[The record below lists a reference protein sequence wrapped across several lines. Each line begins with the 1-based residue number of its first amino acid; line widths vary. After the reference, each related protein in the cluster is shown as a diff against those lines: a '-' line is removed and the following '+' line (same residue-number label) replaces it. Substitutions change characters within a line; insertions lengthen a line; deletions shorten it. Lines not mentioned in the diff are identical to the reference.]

1 MTDGLPE
8 KEKIRQIAIYLF
20 SFVTIIYLLSLSLPN
35 IYSVDHYYQR
45 YEVTRSIVEKF
56 DISIPDSDEGV
67 KGIDDR
73 TYSLYGLGWSILAVP
88 FYIAGKFIGRSPQ
101 NFVSIL
107 NLVAGAAT
115 VTLVFLFS
123 VALGY
128 SRRSS
133 LIVSMFY
140 GFGTFAWPMAK
151 HPFDHTVETLF
162 VLLSVY
168 FMYLHSTKNA
178 IIHLILSALC
188 IGFAINTRLV
198 SILSLPA
205 LLVMMGA
212 GYDAK
217 DRLAEYGKV
226 FFRKIVIFMLVL
238 LPFAGLV
245 LWYNY
250 YRFGSIF
257 ETGFQLLAA
266 KTGIDFFS
274 GTPFFTGLRGF
285 LTSPGKGFF
294 YYSPIAVFFFFAITP
309 FFKKHCMPAIA
320 FIVLILSYL
329 LFLSRNK
336 YWHGD
341 WAWGPRYL
349 LAITPLVILP
359 ITGLLDSVRWR
370 KNNPFIRL
378 PLYVVFALSLLIQ
391 ISAVSVHYYNYFVK
405 LRMDETIS
413 ISAIRGAGVP
423 MISEPPPGVYFEWKR
438 SPILAQFRY
447 VYEIGKGT
455 WDNKSLQPIENK
467 RGNFNFKSA
476 SAAGKR
482 GEHPEIRADLEGI
495 QALPPFWIFDLWWVY
510 LYFLNKNYA
519 GFIVVLAFLIGCT
532 IYGYQMAKLS
542 RR

>member
-349 LAITPLVILP
+349 LAVTPFVILP
-359 ITGLLDSVRWR
+359 IAELLDSVRWR
-370 KNNPFIRL
+370 RNNPFNNF
-378 PLYVVFALSLLIQ
+378 PLYVVFTLSFLIQ
-391 ISAVSVHYYNYFVK
+391 ISAVSVHFYYYLNQLQIENVQFTVVQA
-405 LRMDETIS
+405 E
-413 ISAIRGAGVP
+413 GVP
-423 MISEPPPGVYFEWKR
+423 IIGEPPSEIHFKWMK
-438 SPILAQFRY
+438 SPILAQMNYMKRIGSEITNYRY
-447 VYEIGKGT
+447 VELPQNAT
-455 WDNKSLQPIENK
+455 DIEK
-467 RGNFNFKSA
+467 ITA
-476 SAAGKR
+476 
-482 GEHPEIRADLEGI
+482 HPSMHV
-495 QALPPFWIFDLWWVY
+495 FDFWWVY
-510 LYFLNKNYA
+510 MFYMDRSYK
-519 GFIVVLAFLIGCT
+519 GFIALLVLLIVAGICGLRMMKFCRRDAFHLEG
-532 IYGYQMAKLS
+532 S
-542 RR
+542 